1 MEPMK
6 RKRRRQQVNPEQR
19 QVTAP
24 APEPASNAAA
34 VEAALAAAIQ
44 HLQSGQLQHAEAA
57 FRRVLKAQPSHPV
70 ALHLLGAVAL
80 QAGKNETAVDLI
92 GKAIALKPDYAEAHN
107 NLGSELVNQD
117 KLAEAVACYRKA
129 IDLNRVRLFA
139 RCHLP

>member
-6 RKRRRQQVNPEQR
+6 RKRRRQQATLQR
-19 QVTAP
+19 PQVTAP

-92 GKAIALKPDYAEAHN
+92 GKAIAVKPDYAEAHN